1 MEFLKRPIW
10 RVPLVL
16 CATGLLCRLIT
27 YLYSFVS
34 VRIQMAQGPDPVTG
48 AYSISFGHASV
59 VLSAVAFL
67 LSCFGFADL
76 VGTVF
81 SVFGYVS
88 LIAMIGIIRHF
99 AKLKKS
105 K

>member
-1 MEFLKRPIW
+1 M
-10 RVPLVL
+10 
-16 CATGLLCRLIT
+16 T
-27 YLYSFVS
+27 YFCEKSKF
-34 VRIQMAQGPDPVTG
+34 AEKHGAPVIF
-48 AYSISFGHASV
+48 S
-59 VLSAVAFL
+59 LSAVAFL

-99 AKLKKS
+99 VKLKKS

>member
-48 AYSISFGHASV
+48 AYSISSGHASV

-67 LSCFGFADL
+67 LFWAAG
-76 VGTVF
+76 
-81 SVFGYVS
+81 
-88 LIAMIGIIRHF
+88 
-99 AKLKKS
+99 
-105 K
+105 